1 MDEQHKLIVAPEDS
15 PTRCKDGNASG
26 QCKYEAYPGLKFC
39 PRHMGRS
46 HHEQRKNELKN
57 YVLTKFRTEVENK
70 VYSGRHKSLIEE
82 VALLRHTLQL
92 VWNNCQTEFDVVL
105 YQSKIVETV
114 RAISSTLESCQKLE
128 ERANL
133 TMDKAQLTVIC
144 RRLIEV
150 TNKYVSP
157 EQMPDMAE
165 EILKAFEDPT
175 TPTDNS

>member
-1 MDEQHKLIVAPEDS
+1 MDEQHKLIIAEPDS
-15 PTRCKDGNASG
+15 PTRCKDGNKVG
-26 QCKYEAYPGLKFC
+26 QCKYEAYPGLDFC

-46 HHEQRKNELKN
+46 HHEQRKNELRN
-57 YVLTKFRTEVENK
+57 YVLTKFRTSVENK

-82 VALLRHTLQL
+82 VALLRHTLET
-92 VWNNCQTEFDVVL
+92 VWNNCETPFDLVL
-105 YQSKIVETV
+105 YQGKIVECV
-114 RAISSTLESCQKLE
+114 RAIASTLESCQKLE

-150 TNKYVSP
+150 TNNYVDP
-157 EQMPDMAE
+157 EQMPQMAE

-175 TPTDNS
+175 E